1 MAEMRLYSAGASSE
15 VELASALVL
24 DWKESLALP
33 AGPRPLR
40 DPWLYDSCGPEI
52 LVFTHVSKCQTPKLY
67 FLIDIFEKIL
77 KNP

>member
-33 AGPRPLR
+33 AGPGLSGT
-40 DPWLYDSCGPEI
+40 LGTGFMTAVGP
-52 LVFTHVSKCQTPKLY
+52 KY
-67 FLIDIFEKIL
+67 
-77 KNP
+77 